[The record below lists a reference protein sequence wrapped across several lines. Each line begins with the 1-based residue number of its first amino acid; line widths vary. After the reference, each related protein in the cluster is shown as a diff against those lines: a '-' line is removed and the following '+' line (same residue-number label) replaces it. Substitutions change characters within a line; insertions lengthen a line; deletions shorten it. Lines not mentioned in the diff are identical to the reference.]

1 VDPLIAKQ
9 ILVIEGEEQAAVQE
23 PDARQK
29 AAEQLLEL
37 KAAIDAMEKLS
48 EWELLTTEQDGFR
61 GRARKLSQAS
71 GTQEQVRVIEEL
83 IRSAEGAIFRRD
95 VAGLR
100 GATEKLKRA
109 YWEINYA
116 RDDFWKEQL
125 AWLRE
130 ETDFVDFPQAERLKE
145 EGARALKRSDIRS
158 LRTIVWDLYALLPT
172 WQKGKLDERFDDA
185 GLLSAH

>member
-1 VDPLIAKQ
+1 
-9 ILVIEGEEQAAVQE
+9 
-23 PDARQK
+23 
-29 AAEQLLEL
+29 
-37 KAAIDAMEKLS
+37 
-48 EWELLTTEQDGFR
+48 
-61 GRARKLSQAS
+61 
-71 GTQEQVRVIEEL
+71 L

-95 VAGLR
+95 IAGLR
-100 GATEKLKRA
+100 SAAENLKRA
-109 YWEINYA
+109 YWEINYT

-130 ETDFVDFPQAERLKE
+130 ETDFVDSPQAERLKE

-185 GLLSAH
+185 GLLSTQ